1 MRSVQNKPLGSHAAQ
16 HRAHRASDHP
26 CHRHHPYH
34 PEKRQQDHDGEGRSA
49 RSQAC
54 DSYPY
59 SPSEPPAMV
68 AASWFGHTAD
78 LALALG
84 RAFGTFFGAG
94 CFRLREV
101 QGRAYQ
107 RKVCKALREVPEQL
121 AGDRIDFLR

>member
-1 MRSVQNKPLGSHAAQ
+1 MRSVQNKPQAPMPPIIAPIGPPIIPPTDIIPTIQKSGSRITAARDDQ
-16 HRAHRASDHP
+16 HDRKRAIH
-26 CHRHHPYH
+26 
-34 PEKRQQDHDGEGRSA
+34 
-49 RSQAC
+49 
-54 DSYPY
+54 PY

-68 AASWFGHTAD
+68 AASCFGHTAD

-107 RKVCKALREVPEQL
+107 RKVCKALREVPKQL